1 MLHLQFN
8 VRSLVLLKH
17 HHSYQLYLFMSLF
30 LSHKT
35 LLADRHAWLKC
46 LYSFL
51 FLSGFRVQLRP
62 AQMDKSLVG
71 FLFLF
76 LPCSSSSFSLSSFSG
91 GWKSVYS
98 SETLSSSSAVGVW
111 NAMPADIR
119 FQTHQHFECPTP
131 SSLFPSV
138 STCKALRVPSTE
150 TPGPGTETPALAL
163 ALSPHRLRRGQ
174 MLCPSR
180 SWPGQSSPVQSSL
193 VLVLVV
199 FPFQTPRSSTC
210 STDAIQFLPRQFW
223 GPGGPP
229 FC

>member
-1 MLHLQFN
+1 
-8 VRSLVLLKH
+8 
-17 HHSYQLYLFMSLF
+17 MSLF

-35 LLADRHAWLKC
+35 LLADRHAWLKW

-119 FQTHQHFECPTP
+119 FQTHQHFKCPTP

-174 MLCPSR
+174 MLCPPR
-180 SWPGQSSPVQSSL
+180 SKPGQSSPIKS
-193 VLVLVV
+193 
-199 FPFQTPRSSTC
+199 
-210 STDAIQFLPRQFW
+210 
-223 GPGGPP
+223 GPGSGCVPIPNSSFQHLLHGCDSVPAKTVLGSRGTP
-229 FC
+229 FLLRQLRCKRVIEIKAVA